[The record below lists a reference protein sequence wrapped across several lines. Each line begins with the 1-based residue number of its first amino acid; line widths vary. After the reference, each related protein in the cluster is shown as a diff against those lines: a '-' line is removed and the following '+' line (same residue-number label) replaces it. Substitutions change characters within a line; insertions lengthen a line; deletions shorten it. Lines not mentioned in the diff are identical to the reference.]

1 MVEAFNGT
9 KLAIVGGVST
19 GKTTLLNEYQRKRQ
33 GDPRFAF
40 VEEAARRFFSEQ
52 PQIRRRNPGE
62 QSMDNAR
69 RIQSLALASEVQ
81 AQNTGA
87 EFIIC
92 DSSVLTAGMYMI
104 GHGEIK
110 KAEEL
115 FKSVEFWL
123 PTYNRFLLL
132 NPADVPYRDDS
143 LRNEGESHRA
153 RTHQAYL
160 DYFSEEGIPYKLISG
175 TVPERIRE
183 IDDVLQ
189 LKD

>member
-1 MVEAFNGT
+1 MVEAVTGT
-9 KLAIVGGVST
+9 KLAIVGGIST
-19 GKTTLLNEYQRKRQ
+19 GKTTLLNEYQHKRQ

-40 VEEAARRFFSEQ
+40 VEEAARRFFRGQ
-52 PQIRRRNPGE
+52 PQVRRRNPKE

-69 RIQSLALASEVQ
+69 RIQSLALESEMQ
-81 AQNTGA
+81 AHSTGA

-92 DSSVLTAGMYMI
+92 DSSILTAGMYMI
-104 GHGEIK
+104 GHGEIR

-143 LRNEGESHRA
+143 LRNEGESHRT

-160 DYFSEEGIPYKLISG
+160 DYFSEKGIPYKLISG
-175 TVPERIRE
+175 TVPERIKE
-183 IDDVLQ
+183 IDEVLQ